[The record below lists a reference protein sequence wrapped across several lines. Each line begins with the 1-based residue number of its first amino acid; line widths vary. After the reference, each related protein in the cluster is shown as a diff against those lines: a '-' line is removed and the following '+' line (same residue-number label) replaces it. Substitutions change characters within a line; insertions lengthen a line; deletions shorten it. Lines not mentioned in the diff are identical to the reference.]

1 MRHIGPIRL
10 HAGGPEV
17 WKLASVHLSNRGSI
31 GVKPKGAGV
40 LVGCVCWFPNR
51 GSTGT
56 RPVGAAG
63 LQHFAAVAWALPQS
77 QSKMQR
83 PRRFRQT
90 LGLAVRSPLY
100 AGL

>member
-40 LVGCVCWFPNR
+40 LVGCVCWFRNR

-56 RPVGAAG
+56 RPVGAE
-63 LQHFAAVAWALPQS
+63 ALIVPES
-77 QSKMQR
+77 SR
-83 PRRFRQT
+83 HSPSDVLRFT
-90 LGLAVRSPLY
+90 TASNRSSSLRE
-100 AGL
+100 